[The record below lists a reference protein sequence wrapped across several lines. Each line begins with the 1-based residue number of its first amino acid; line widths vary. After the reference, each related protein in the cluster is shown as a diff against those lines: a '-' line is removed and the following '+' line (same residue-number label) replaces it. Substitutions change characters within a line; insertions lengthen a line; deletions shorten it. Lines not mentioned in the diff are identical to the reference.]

1 MLGTYQYFSEI
12 NFEYHTHSFGAISL
26 CDPRFAPS
34 QPPSIEE
41 MKKTLSAMMES
52 YAATMSDLRAKT
64 WLAHGPLLGCHWN
77 QKFLAWDNDIDVQ
90 MSIETLAGLAPNN
103 MSEYRYPVASADK
116 LRVYPLDINPHS
128 NLVSTQDVAN
138 KIDRRCLT
146 PRMENIS
153 TSLLCMSVLE
163 KLNKHR
169 SIKVFSSPKMVIDFW
184 CVQTSLDKWT
194 MGTNWSRLQSED
206 LFPLEDASFEA

>member
-1 MLGTYQYFSEI
+1 
-12 NFEYHTHSFGAISL
+12 
-26 CDPRFAPS
+26 
-34 QPPSIEE
+34 
-41 MKKTLSAMMES
+41 
-52 YAATMSDLRAKT
+52 MSDLRAKT

-138 KIDRRCLT
+138 KIDRRW
-146 PRMENIS
+146 ID
-153 TSLLCMSVLE
+153 TSNGKYIDITTVHVSPGKTEQAPFDQGVLFS
-163 KLNKHR
+163 KDGHR
-169 SIKVFSSPKMVIDFW
+169 F
-184 CVQTSLDKWT
+184 L
-194 MGTNWSRLQSED
+194 SED

>member
-12 NFEYHTHSFGAISL
+12 NFEYHTHSIGAISL
-26 CDPRFAPS
+26 GDPRFAPS

-41 MKKTLSAMMES
+41 MKKTLSAMMEN

-64 WLAHGPLLGCHWN
+64 WLAHGTLLGCHWN
-77 QKFLAWDNDIDVQ
+77 QKSLAWDNDIDVQ

-138 KIDRRCLT
+138 KIDRRW
-146 PRMENIS
+146 ID
-153 TSLLCMSVLE
+153 TSNGKYIDITTVHVSPGKTEQAPFDQSVLFS
-163 KLNKHR
+163 KDGHR
-169 SIKVFSSPKMVIDFW
+169 F
-184 CVQTSLDKWT
+184 L
-194 MGTNWSRLQSED
+194 SED

>member
-41 MKKTLSAMMES
+41 MKKTLSAMMEN

-138 KIDRRCLT
+138 KIDRRW
-146 PRMENIS
+146 ID
-153 TSLLCMSVLE
+153 TSNGKYIDITTVHVSPGKTEQAPFDQGVLFS
-163 KLNKHR
+163 KDGHR
-169 SIKVFSSPKMVIDFW
+169 F
-184 CVQTSLDKWT
+184 L
-194 MGTNWSRLQSED
+194 SED